1 MKHGQLGLVFVAL
14 AAAAVLTLAGCAEA
28 VRPPPAVNF
37 TTEPPTIEIPALM
50 EGVAMSSVTLPLA
63 IDGSGELT
71 YSLKPEVPGLT
82 FAASTRVLSGT
93 PTSAGSYSMT
103 YTVTDTGEGT
113 ASLRFTISVQA
124 APPPLMI
131 DPAPT
136 AADVSDGT
144 YFAAVLGGDA
154 NDALTVEV
162 AAALAEDVFTDDQVA
177 ALLAADWWKTPAE
190 VALASPAAFG
200 ALLAAL
206 VPVYDKHLPPAM
218 HTVTLRETV
227 MPDGDDP
234 IIPSIDLTTLSLGAA
249 HVGSLASQPPVGQ
262 TESCYLSV
270 NEVAA
275 LDAGDPA
282 VARRV
287 GACITFSGSSLSA
300 MQAVEVARTC
310 AIGGCSGE
318 AGRRVLAA
326 IGATVLHGLIDS
338 MAVQL
343 TDMIIAEWLM
353 GWYVSLVDWEDDD
366 GDAIGEFHAYAL
378 MHIREDSAHYFKVEN
393 GEVEVDMELGPWTHH
408 RTSTGGEFVGA
419 ERRLHYK
426 YVGYRLHAL
435 RGGVPPDDT
444 LWMAR
449 IGDELVGT
457 WSGMSDDDTYTVKID
472 RRGAVELT
480 VSGQVQ
486 RGWIEHDQHFEE
498 GRRGDYTLDDY
509 GFPVINGCGVL
520 AMMFPDAGELQ
531 MWNYC
536 LDDDRAV
543 MAAQAPP
550 YDRENDWDLNLE
562 LTRQ

>member
-1 MKHGQLGLVFVAL
+1 MKHRSIRLLFMAVVAVTVL
-14 AAAAVLTLAGCAEA
+14 ALAGCPTAIQS
-28 VRPPPAVNF
+28 PPAVSF
-37 TTEPPTIEIPALM
+37 VTEQPMIEIPELT
-50 EGVAMSSVTLPLA
+50 EGDAMSSVTLPLA

-71 YSLKPEVPGLT
+71 YSLRPEVPGLT

-93 PTSAGSYSMT
+93 PTAAGSYSMT
-103 YTVTDTGEGT
+103 YTAADTADGT
-113 ASLRFTISVQA
+113 ASLSFTITVQA

-136 AADVSDGT
+136 AAAVANGT
-144 YFAAVLGGDA
+144 YLAAVLGGDA
-154 NDALTVEV
+154 NDALTVDG
-162 AAALAEDVFTDDQVA
+162 AAALAEDVFTDDHVA

-190 VALASPAAFG
+190 VALASPAFG
-200 ALLAAL
+200 ALVAAL
-206 VPVYDKHLPPAM
+206 VPVYDKHLVPAV

-234 IIPSIDLTTLSLGAA
+234 IIPAIDLTTLSLGAA
-249 HVGSLASQPPVGQ
+249 HVGSLASQPSVGQ

-270 NEVAA
+270 NEFAA

-282 VARRV
+282 VAQRI
-287 GACITFSGSSLSA
+287 GACVTFSGSSLSA

-318 AGRRVLAA
+318 AARPVLAA
-326 IGATVLHGLIDS
+326 IGATVLHGLLDS

-353 GWYVSLVDWEDDD
+353 GWYVSLIDWEDDD

-378 MHIREDSAHYFKVEN
+378 MHIREDSARYLLEEN

-408 RTSTGGEFVGA
+408 RTSIGGEFVGA
-419 ERRLHYK
+419 DGRLHYQ

-457 WSGMSDDDTYTVKID
+457 WSGMRDDDTYTLNID

-480 VSGQVQ
+480 VSGQAK

-498 GRRGDYTLDDY
+498 GRRGDYTLDDS
-509 GFPVINGCGVL
+509 GVPGDQRVRRTRNDVPGRWRVADVELLPRRRSHRNGRPSATV
-520 AMMFPDAGELQ
+520 
-531 MWNYC
+531 
-536 LDDDRAV
+536 
-543 MAAQAPP
+543 
-550 YDRENDWDLNLE
+550 
-562 LTRQ
+562 